1 MNESRLHLIAAE
13 QRLKSIDIIR
23 GTALLGILDMY
34 IQSFSMVAAAYRN
47 PLGFGDLNG
56 INGAVYY
63 VSHVFADQKFM
74 TILALL
80 FGVSVQMQHVQRVT
94 TEDHRST
101 FHYWRMAVLSTF
113 GLLHTYLLWHG
124 DISFSTPS
132 PIWRAINR
140 RDV

>member
-1 MNESRLHLIAAE
+1 MHPIAAE

-80 FGVSVQMQHVQRVT
+80 FGVSVQMQHAQRVT

-101 FHYWRMAVLSTF
+101 FHYRRMAVLSIF
-113 GLLHTYLLWHG
+113 GLLHAYLLWHG